1 MINWISLIHFA
12 EAMAEVEERGFGLKF
27 DILDSNFVNIAIVVL
42 GLIYLGRGVLGGI
55 LGDRRAAIEKALA
68 EAEER
73 QQAAA
78 QDLAKQQGLLAEAQA
93 EAAQIKE
100 RAEVAA
106 KAAAERI
113 ALQAEADIV
122 RLEEAAE
129 REINAE
135 RTRVMTQLR
144 RQLVEQALAKVG
156 AELPDRLNDQTQDRL
171 IDRSIQLLGGR

>member
-1 MINWISLIHFA
+1 MINWISLIHVA
-12 EAMAEVEERGFGLKF
+12 EAMAEAEERGFGFKF
-27 DILDSNFVNIAIVVL
+27 DILGSNFVNIAIIVF
-42 GLIYLGRGVLGGI
+42 GLVYLGRGVLGGI
-55 LGDRRAAIEKALA
+55 LGERRTTIEKALA

-78 QDLAKQQGLLAEAQA
+78 KALAEQQTLLAEAQA
-93 EAAQIKE
+93 EAARIKE
-100 RAEVAA
+100 RADVAA

-113 ALQAEADIV
+113 AVQAEADIV
-122 RLEEAAE
+122 RLWEAAE

-135 RTRVMTQLR
+135 RTRVMAQLR

-156 AELPDRLNDQTQDRL
+156 SELPSRLNDEAQDRL